1 MAADGGSG
9 LATIVRF
16 LSKTWG
22 MCPGAGGGVS
32 AGPPR
37 DLTPAGLSPNKLISG
52 LSPAHLVQFG
62 GVGHEG
68 EPLQAQVEPSLAPL
82 LQREPLRG
90 KRVSMA
96 PPAPPA
102 PPAPTPTLSSTR
114 AFSTSPKSSFILG
127 RGEVGEAM
135 SCGLG
140 GQQPAPHPPPQT
152 SARQSGP
159 PPHLPSRSSWSGS
172 LSKSSTSISCPGTS
186 CTMNWGTG
194 SVGGDTGGTP
204 PPKHSQAGDLTGV
217 PLSSPAVFGELL
229 PPQSSWGH

>member
-102 PPAPTPTLSSTR
+102 PPAPAPTLSSTR

-140 GQQPAPHPPPQT
+140 GSSQPPTPHPRHQPGSPAPPHTCPAGRPG
-152 SARQSGP
+152 RGP
-159 PPHLPSRSSWSGS
+159 CQRAPLPS
-172 LSKSSTSISCPGTS
+172 L
-186 CTMNWGTG
+186 
-194 SVGGDTGGTP
+194 
-204 PPKHSQAGDLTGV
+204 ALV
-217 PLSSPAVFGELL
+217 PHAR
-229 PPQSSWGH
+229 